1 VQETVQA
8 DAILKNYYL
17 PVLREM
23 INQRALLMFGY
34 SPEEIGRGA
43 GSANAANGESQP
55 YRGISRDATK
65 VEFAGRKWV
74 FTAHTKRNESGT
86 MRDEPQNVAGTAGAI
101 LPPPGQQQW
110 EDFEDKVR
118 RAYKQIQI
126 SGFSLAVSERSLG
139 SYLRLLEAE
148 TEGAVNDLRKDLNR
162 QGFGDQTGALAAI
175 TTGAAPGATFTVD
188 NLQYL
193 RVGMQIDL
201 VNKSTDAVLN
211 SAVGT
216 LTITAINT
224 SNRQVTV
231 NNATLTIVAGT
242 HVPVVQGNWKKE
254 MNGLRNFVRSDVYPI
269 LHATDG
275 SSAANDYWRG
285 KFIDGGNTTFDEDV
299 AQLLLDNIGGEG
311 KETQI
316 IITTRGVRRRYANTL
331 KAQKRFNDA
340 MSQTLHGGFK
350 YLDFNGYP
358 MLYDDDC
365 PKQHAWFL
373 TPDDFLWIW
382 LQSNDFQWMQR
393 DGAVLRKVENPDLDA
408 YKATLYKY
416 MDFGCTRRNTQG
428 VIYNLA
434 DDIP

>member
-1 VQETVQA
+1 VAQDTVQA

-23 INQRALLMFGY
+23 INQRALLLFGY
-34 SPEEIGRGA
+34 SPEDLGRGA
-43 GSANAANGESQP
+43 GSMNASEGESMP

-86 MRDEPQNVAGTAGAI
+86 MRDEPTGNWATATGAV
-101 LPPPGQQQW
+101 LPPAGQQGW

-139 SYLRLLEAE
+139 SYLRLLESE

-175 TTGAAPGATFTVD
+175 TADGVNTITVD

-193 RVGMQIDL
+193 RVGMQIDI

-211 SAVGT
+211 AAGGV
-216 LTITAINT
+216 TITAINT
-224 SNRQVTV
+224 STRVVTYSG
-231 NNATLTIVAGT
+231 TDLTTTPGT
-242 HVPVVQGNWKKE
+242 HVPALQGNWKRE
-254 MNGLRNFVRSDVYPI
+254 MNGLRNFIRSDVYPI
-269 LHATDG
+269 LHATDASTAG
-275 SSAANDYWRG
+275 NEYWRG
-285 KFIDGGNTTFDEDV
+285 KFVDGANTTFDEDQG
-299 AQLLLDNIGGEG
+299 QLLLDNIGGEG

-340 MSQTLHGGFK
+340 LSQTLHGGFK

-365 PKQHAWFL
+365 PKQHAFFL

-382 LQSNDFQWMQR
+382 LQANDFQWMQR
-393 DGAVLRKVENPDLDA
+393 DGAVLRKIESPDLDA

-428 VIYNLA
+428 AIYNLA